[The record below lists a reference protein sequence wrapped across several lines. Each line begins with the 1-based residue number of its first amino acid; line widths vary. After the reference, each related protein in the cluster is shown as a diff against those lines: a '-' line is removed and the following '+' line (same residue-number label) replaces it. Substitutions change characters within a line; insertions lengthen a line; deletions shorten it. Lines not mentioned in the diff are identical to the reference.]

1 MNQTE
6 NLKKINQS
14 FFKLSSMTQ
23 RNSYAATEC
32 TILFQQLWRSRQSA
46 QFNSSSDREEDN
58 VQYLVP
64 AEEEKKK
71 N

>member
-1 MNQTE
+1 VHNSIPTAVEKQT
-6 NLKKINQS
+6 I
-14 FFKLSSMTQ
+14 
-23 RNSYAATEC
+23 C
-32 TILFQQLWRSRQSA
+32 TIH
-46 QFNSSSDREEDN
+46 SSSDREEDN